1 MFRFAIGLVA
11 AALPLAVFAVPESFT
26 IDANHSYPH
35 FQVNHLGYMN
45 LIGRFDKMSGKIV
58 MDAAAKTGSVDIM
71 IETASVSTGDS
82 EKGSRTRSRD
92 EHLRNA
98 DFFNVAEFPRATFKG
113 NATKW
118 SGEWPSAIEGQLTL
132 LGVTRPL
139 TLTVENWKC
148 GPDPRS
154 QGKRYMCGG
163 NATGVL
169 RRSEFGMKF
178 GVGPI
183 GDEIKL
189 MIGVEAIRDQ

>member
-1 MFRFAIGLVA
+1 MSRFAIGLVA
-11 AALPLAVFAVPESFT
+11 AALPLTVFAATESFT
-26 IDANHSYPH
+26 IDGNHSYPH
-35 FQVNHLGYMN
+35 FQVNHLGFMN

-58 MDAAAKTGSVDIM
+58 MDAAGKTGSVDIA

-92 EHLRNA
+92 EHLRTP

-113 NATKW
+113 TATKW
-118 SGEWPSAIEGQLTL
+118 TGEWPAAIEGQLTL

-163 NATGVL
+163 NASGVIK
-169 RRSEFGMKF
+169 RSEFGMKF

-183 GDEIKL
+183 GDEVKL
-189 MIGVEAIRDQ
+189 MIGVEAFRDQ